1 MCVHNF
7 VSSVKRQ
14 SCLIIHKVLCMWGKL
29 WVGLCLDE
37 IRHNL
42 QT

>member
-7 VSSVKRQ
+7 VSSAQ
-14 SCLIIHKVLCMWGKL
+14 SCLTIHKMLYMWGKL
-29 WVGLCLDE
+29 EVGLCLDE
-37 IRHNL
+37 IWHNL